1 MRKNFECRITYERQ
15 RGFTLVELMVSVFIS
30 TLVLFSVFYI
40 MSLANTI
47 FRSNDIYSR
56 LNHDAMQTLRSI
68 SREVGQ
74 TSPNTAPSHL
84 NITTD
89 GSGNSV
95 IRFQIPVDW
104 DNDGDAD
111 TGGLN
116 PQAEWGSYDQAGQTT
131 SGRLNGWVRYSV
143 INGQL
148 TREVLDSSLNVI
160 GGITTKIIANNIQT
174 FTVTKTTSN
183 LAMNLSLMAYDV
195 IGRKGSA
202 QRQFPATFTTNTLLR
217 NAVT

>member
-1 MRKNFECRITYERQ
+1 MKIIREFQNQ
-15 RGFTLVELMVSVFIS
+15 SGFTMVELMISIFIS

-40 MSLANTI
+40 LILANQI
-47 FRSNDIYSR
+47 FRTNDLYSR
-56 LNHDAMQTLRSI
+56 LNQDGMQSLRSI

-116 PQAEWGSYDQAGQTT
+116 PQAEWGVYDQAGQTT
-131 SGRLNGWVRYSV
+131 SGRLNGWARYSV
-143 INGQL
+143 TNGQL
-148 TREVLDSSLNVI
+148 LREVLDSSLNVV
-160 GGITTKIIANNIQT
+160 GGITPKVISSNVQSFTVTRSSSNLTMNLTVRVFDTIGRKSSINQRQFSQT
-174 FTVTKTTSN
+174 FTT
-183 LAMNLSLMAYDV
+183 
-195 IGRKGSA
+195 R
-202 QRQFPATFTTNTLLR
+202 TLLR
-217 NAVT
+217 NAVS